1 MGEQQWGDRV
11 YRRARSGR
19 RWAAA
24 VAVAM
29 TATTVGVV
37 LDPPAALAAT
47 FTVTSNADS
56 GPGTLRQAIL
66 DANANPGDDT
76 ITFALPGAGV
86 RRIDLAGTDLPPVT
100 GVTTID
106 GYSQPGSS
114 ANSLAVGSNA
124 VRLVQLI
131 GVGAPSSVGI
141 DLRAS
146 GSVLRGLSIGG
157 FGTGVK
163 AGPGTSVVGNYLGQ
177 DPSGLTTAPNEVG
190 IQADSD
196 VVIGTS
202 APADRNVISLNAAVG
217 VFIPPAASGV
227 KVQGNYIGTDASGT
241 SAAATAF
248 ISGNPVGI
256 QVGTGVAGGPA
267 VPAVIGGTAAEGN
280 VISGNV
286 EGVKLLV
293 GANDNTV
300 SGNLIGVNAAGTA
313 AVGNSYGVVVNSTGN
328 LIGGDYGLRGNVV
341 SGNGFGMVI
350 NRNDNVVRGNI
361 IGLGADGLTPVP
373 NQEAITVGDAVST
386 DHTRIGGPNAS
397 TDRNVISGNLGEAI
411 ALWGNAEESTIQNNY
426 IGVAADG
433 VTPRGNDVSTIQAG
447 GPYGAIV
454 LRNFTHD
461 NVITTNTIAYNT
473 GAGVIMFSGNQNRVT
488 RNSIYANTTL
498 PVSFG
503 PTTLVPN
510 DAGDPDGDP
519 NRKQNHPVLQ
529 SARVDGGNLRVDFS
543 LDSLPGNTTYP
554 VTVEFH
560 QVGPTLDR
568 FVTSTIITGPIPTTP
583 FTLGSAL
590 TLGVSSGDLLSAT
603 ATDANGNT
611 SQYSPSVA
619 VITPVFTVTTTGD
632 AADAAVGN
640 GVCATA
646 TGDCT
651 LRAALAEAN
660 AAGDA
665 TVKFAI
671 AGAGPQVI
679 TAGSPLP
686 TVTRAVKVDGLSQ
699 PGSSCAAWPPTLNV
713 VVTGGGS
720 TGPLFKADAVTS
732 QLHLDGLVVN
742 GYAGY
747 GVVARNGRYT
757 CNLFGA
763 DPNGSTHAST
773 ATGAAIQAL
782 SGNIVGGG
790 TPRERNLFVGNETS
804 HIEITEG
811 ANGIYG
817 NFIGTTPN
825 GQAPQGTGVLA
836 GVRLVGGANG
846 NNIGTSVPS
855 APGNRISGAERGVSV
870 ESTVAP
876 NAIGNQIRQNSIF
889 GTTVQ
894 GIDLGGDGVTLNHR
908 VDPQDPT
915 PIGPNHYQNFPLLT
929 IATSD
934 TSDLFANT
942 RLAGELAGV
951 PGRTYEIDLFR
962 SPSCNASS
970 FGNGDNH
977 IQTVTATADPAGV
990 VRFDTELAEFA
1001 TTETWGATATAT
1013 DLTTQDT
1020 SEFSYCRPVSTPNIT
1035 WGTAQPIELAG
1046 TPKQGSATQYLTDV
1060 LQEKWFRIPVL
1071 PDANVRITL
1080 TSQPG
1085 SAVSLHT
1092 DPTPIFNQLQNPASA
1107 AVLSAEAADTGFLPS
1122 GFLPSGFL
1130 PSGFLPSGFLPSG
1143 FLPSGFLPSGFL
1155 PSGFLPSG
1163 FLPSGF
1169 LPSGFLPSG
1178 FLPSGFLPS
1187 ASLPSGFLP
1196 SGFLPSGFLPSGFLP
1211 SGFLPAGSEGAY
1223 DMAARRSLLG
1233 VSNDPTATVQTIE
1246 RNTYDYDGDLYV
1258 RVVGPYSLTNT
1269 FKLDVTVIGG
1279 VCERVANVPADLSVV
1294 TGAVSAVGKNTL
1306 IVTDSARLPGTS
1318 AEVAT
1323 ALASLGT
1330 LAARPDVNGVVIDL
1344 NDPVR
1349 YPRVAFAN
1357 AQADANQTCAAAKNR
1372 VADEIKK
1379 VLDVYRNPTAGG
1391 SSAVQYVVL
1400 AGGASVI
1407 PFHQVT
1413 DVAGL
1418 APEKEYIAPVAPNTP
1433 SDAGLRSNL
1442 VKGQDFYG
1450 SSIRLNVGGRLL
1462 DVPDQAVGRLVETAS
1477 DISAAVTTYIN
1488 TNGVVTPRSSL
1499 TTGYD
1504 FVGDGAAEIAKQ
1516 FSDGLGTPS
1525 DTTLIQPPGEP
1536 PTGPKAWTADQ
1547 LRSKL
1552 FGPSYDIVTM
1562 TGHFSAGDLVAADY
1576 TTTMA
1581 ASEVLQTTADLT
1593 NTIVLALGC
1602 HSGFTIPN
1610 GDLLAGA
1617 SPNPDWA
1624 KAFLRKGAVTFV
1636 AATGYAY
1643 GDTEFAE
1650 YGERLFIELAK
1661 QMRTGPGPIPMGA
1674 ALVAAKRAY
1683 MAATPQL
1690 TGIDEKTIV
1699 EMTLYGL
1706 PMVKVDVPGL
1716 RLPGT
1721 GAPGTGAA
1729 APTAVP
1735 GNDLGLNRTSATI
1748 STPVNGPFPKN
1759 LTDVS
1764 TNTPV
1769 ETTYFTG
1776 ADGVVANPYEPVQPK
1791 QINDATVTGQV
1802 LRGVAFRGGTYTDLD
1817 GKVPLTSA
1825 PATETS
1831 VAHTSYN
1838 SPTFYPAQIVNPN
1851 LFDAVDGGATRL
1863 VTVPG
1868 QFRSSAPGAV
1878 DGTLR
1883 TFGNVDVQL
1892 YYLPSSWTTAG
1903 SAALKSAAVSPAP
1916 EVVGATAT
1924 VAGSV
1929 VTFKVTAQN
1938 AGNASVQSV
1947 WIVYTG
1953 ERGSSLYGRWRPLDL
1968 VRSADDPTTWTGTL
1982 DLLGDSPGSLRFM
1995 VGAVNTAGLTSMNTA
2010 QGAYFS
2016 VAPTTPPPPPAAT
2029 AITLVIAP
2037 TTVTYTT
2044 PVTLSAKLTSGASA
2058 LSGQLVVFDIGGQQV
2073 LATTGTDGTATA
2085 TFKPFVVPGAYTLQ
2099 ASFRGASGF
2108 TASSVAAPVTVAKM
2122 ATTLTLTSVDR
2133 STVRVRLVDT
2143 ANVPLAGQSVVF
2155 VVSSTGPT
2163 PTIVAARAVR
2173 TDGSG
2178 VALFGDLALANGSYT
2193 VDAYFNGT
2201 IPLPGGTV
2209 LDARDDFYE
2218 SSRSGASVT
2227 IAPPDRTAPTIS
2239 VAATSAGQPY
2249 LAGAWAKGDV
2259 LVTFSCADEAGG
2271 SGIATCGPNVTVTAE
2286 GTTPSVTG
2294 TAVDGAGNSTPTTF
2308 GPIRIDRTAPTVTIT
2323 TPVNGATYALG
2334 AVVTAS
2340 FSCADNAGGSGLASC
2355 LGTVANGGR
2364 VDTTTAGPKT
2374 FTVTATDVAGNVT
2387 TRSVTYT
2394 VAAANQA
2401 PVVKADMGVA
2411 GLETIGFQTL
2421 AVALTGSFTDAD
2433 GPGPY
2438 TASVRWQAGGAFT
2451 PLILNN
2457 SSQFVAAF
2465 IYSSAGTRVATV
2477 RICDAQNNCGTD
2489 DVTIVAATTLKI
2501 TPVRQCVLDRGAG
2514 RNPRYAARFGYNNPA
2529 PYAIAVPILPSLEN
2543 FVSPNPALRGQ
2554 PVVFL
2559 TGTQR
2564 NVFDADFNTG
2574 TVSWKLNG
2582 VTVSATTTTTPRC

>member
-24 VAVAM
+24 VAAAV
-29 TATTVGVV
+29 TASTVGVV
-37 LDPPAALAAT
+37 FDPPAALAAT
-47 FTVTSNADS
+47 FTVTSIDDS

-66 DANANPGDDT
+66 DANANEGDDI
-76 ITFALPGAGV
+76 ITFDVASGTMIIPTSPLPPLTGTVIIDGYTASEAAPNSDAIAFDGTVGVILEGGGLPGAVGLDLSATTGSTV
-86 RRIDLAGTDLPPVT
+86 RGLRLQRWSGAGGAIKAGSDTVIEGNIL
-100 GVTTID
+100 D
-106 GYSQPGSS
+106 G
-114 ANSLAVGSNA
+114 N
-124 VRLVQLI
+124 
-131 GVGAPSSVGI
+131 SVGV
-141 DLRAS
+141 
-146 GSVLRGLSIGG
+146 SVGKDHVTIGG
-157 FGTGVK
+157 ATAESRNVIVGNGTGVSIIGADHTTV
-163 AGPGTSVVGNYLGQ
+163 AGNLVGVAANGVT
-177 DPSGLTTAPNEVG
+177 PAPNNTGVFVG
-190 IQADSD
+190 ADSEE
-196 VVIGTS
+196 IT
-202 APADRNVISLNAAVG
+202 
-217 VFIPPAASGV
+217 
-227 KVQGNYIGTDASGT
+227 
-241 SAAATAF
+241 
-248 ISGNPVGI
+248 
-256 QVGTGVAGGPA
+256 
-267 VPAVIGGTAAEGN
+267 IGGTGAA
-280 VISGNV
+280 
-286 EGVKLLV
+286 
-293 GANDNTV
+293 
-300 SGNLIGVNAAGTA
+300 
-313 AVGNSYGVVVNSTGN
+313 
-328 LIGGDYGLRGNVV
+328 RNVV
-341 SGNGFGMVI
+341 SGNGRGILVAGLDI
-350 NRNDNVVRGNI
+350 HDIEIYGNYVGTTAGGNAAAGNTVTGIELGNPGGSSVTAVRIGDGTVARRNVVSGNTGEG
-361 IGLGADGLTPVP
+361 IGFWGGVTATSIKGNYVGVGANGTTALGNNSSPVFGENYGGIVIRNFITGTTIGGTTAGEGNVIANNVGSGVTMFSGSQNRILGNSIYGNTDEGINLVGGNNNIASPTATSALLTGGNALIGYSVAAGIVGPVRIEAFEADNGQGRTFLT
-373 NQEAITVGDAVST
+373 AVSLAAP
-386 DHTRIGGPNAS
+386 G
-397 TDRNVISGNLGEAI
+397 
-411 ALWGNAEESTIQNNY
+411 ESTISLN
-426 IGVAADG
+426 AAA
-433 VTPRGNDVSTIQAG
+433 AG
-447 GPYGAIV
+447 
-454 LRNFTHD
+454 
-461 NVITTNTIAYNT
+461 
-473 GAGVIMFSGNQNRVT
+473 
-488 RNSIYANTTL
+488 
-498 PVSFG
+498 
-503 PTTLVPN
+503 LV
-510 DAGDPDGDP
+510 DGDSV
-519 NRKQNHPVLQ
+519 VL
-529 SARVDGGNLRVDFS
+529 
-543 LDSLPGNTTYP
+543 
-554 VTVEFH
+554 
-560 QVGPTLDR
+560 
-568 FVTSTIITGPIPTTP
+568 
-583 FTLGSAL
+583 
-590 TLGVSSGDLLSAT
+590 T
-603 ATDANGNT
+603 ATDAFGNT
-611 SQYSPSVA
+611 SEFSA
-619 VITPVFTVTTTGD
+619 PVTVSAPPPGGPTLIVNSTADGSDSNPGNGTCSTSTTGQ
-632 AADAAVGN
+632 
-640 GVCATA
+640 
-646 TGDCT
+646 CT
-651 LRAALAEAN
+651 LRAAIEEGN
-660 AAGDA
+660 AL
-665 TVKFAI
+665 
-671 AGAGPQVI
+671 AGARITFTIPSGGEVVTLTPATNYPPI
-679 TAGSPLP
+679 TAPLVING
-686 TVTRAVKVDGLSQ
+686 TTQNGA
-699 PGSSCAAWPPTLNV
+699 SCASWPPALKV
-713 VVTGGGS
+713 QVTGGT
-720 TGPLFKADAVTS
+720 TGALFDSSSAPGQFV
-732 QLHLDGLVVN
+732 LRGLVIN
-742 GYAGY
+742 GYSQYA
-747 GVVARNGRYT
+747 VKSMSASIT
-757 CNLFGA
+757 CNMFGTTPDGATAPGTATGGAILAISGTIVGGQNADSRNLFG
-763 DPNGSTHAST
+763 
-773 ATGAAIQAL
+773 
-782 SGNIVGGG
+782 
-790 TPRERNLFVGNETS
+790 GNEPY
-804 HIEITEG
+804 HIEITQS
-811 ANGIYG
+811 ANGVYG
-817 NFIGTTPN
+817 NFIGTTLD
-825 GQAPQGTGVLA
+825 GQRPQGAGVLA
-836 GVRLVGGANG
+836 SVRLWNLANG
-846 NNIGTSVPS
+846 NNIGTSDPS
-855 APGNRISGAERGVSV
+855 APGNRISGAERGVTV
-870 ESTVAP
+870 ES
-876 NAIGNQIRQNSIF
+876 NGGGNQIRQNSIF

-894 GIDLGGDGVTLNHR
+894 GIDLGGDGVTFNHQ
-908 VDPQDPT
+908 VDPLNLSPV
-915 PIGPNHYQNFPLLT
+915 GPNHYQNYPLIT
-929 IATSD
+929 IATSE
-934 TSDLFANT
+934 TSFFFANT
-942 RLAGELAGV
+942 RLAGELAGA

-962 SPSCNASS
+962 SPSCAASN
-970 FGNGDNH
+970 FGEGANH
-977 IQTVTATADPAGV
+977 IATVTATADAAGV
-990 VRFDTELAEFA
+990 VRFDTELAEF
-1001 TTETWGATATAT
+1001 TTPETWGATATAT
-1013 DLTTQDT
+1013 DVDTRDT

-1035 WGTAQPIELAG
+1035 WGTAQSIELSTEA
-1046 TPKQGSATQYLTDV
+1046 PKQGSATQYLTDV
-1060 LQEKWFRIPVL
+1060 LQEKWFKVPVL
-1071 PDANVRITL
+1071 PDANVKITL

-1092 DPTPIFNQLQNPASA
+1092 DPTAIFNQLQNPASA
-1107 AVLSAEAADTGFLPS
+1107 AVLSAEAADTGFLPSGFLPSGFLPS

-1269 FKLDVTVIGG
+1269 FTLTATVTGG
-1279 VCERVANVPADLSVV
+1279 VCGSVDSVPANLPVV
-1294 TGAVSAVGKNTL
+1294 AGGSVSATGRNTL

-1379 VLDVYRNPTAGG
+1379 VLDVYRNPSAGG

-1477 DISAAVTTYIN
+1477 DVSAAVTTYIN
-1488 TNGVVTPRSSL
+1488 TDGVVTPQSSL

-1504 FVGDGAAEIAKQ
+1504 FVGDGAAEIAQQ
-1516 FSDGLGTPS
+1516 FSDGIGSPS
-1525 DTTLIQPPGEP
+1525 DTDLIQPPGEP
-1536 PTGPKAWTADQ
+1536 PTGPKAWTANQ

-1602 HSGFTIPN
+1602 HSGFSIPN
-1610 GDLLAGA
+1610 GDLLDGA

-1661 QMRTGPGPIPMGA
+1661 QMRTGDGPIAMGA

-1716 RLPGT
+1716 RLPRV
-1721 GAPGTGAA
+1721 GAPGTGA
-1729 APTAVP
+1729 PTPSAVP
-1735 GNDLGLNRTSATI
+1735 GNDLGLNSTAATI
-1748 STPVNGPFPKN
+1748 STPVNGPFPKI

-1776 ADGVVANPYEPVQPK
+1776 VDGVVANPYEPVQPK

-1883 TFGNVDVQL
+1883 TYGDVDVRL

-1916 EVVGATAT
+1916 EVVGTTAT

-1953 ERGSSLYGRWRPLDL
+1953 ERGSSLYGRWQPLDL
-1968 VRSADDPTTWTGTL
+1968 VQSPDDPTTWTGVL
-1982 DLLGDSPGSLRFM
+1982 DLGADGPGSLRFM

-2016 VAPTTPPPPPAAT
+2016 VAPTTPPPPPVAT
-2029 AITLVIAP
+2029 AITLVNAP
-2037 TTVTYTT
+2037 ATVTYTT
-2044 PVTLSAKLTSGASA
+2044 PVTLSARLAAGTSDLA
-2058 LSGQLVVFDIGGQQV
+2058 GQLVVFDIGGQQV
-2073 LATTGTDGTATA
+2073 LATTDGTGTATA
-2085 TFKPFVVPGAYTLQ
+2085 TLKPFVVPGRYTLQ

-2122 ATTLTLTSVDR
+2122 ATSLTLTSVDR
-2133 STVRVRLVDT
+2133 STVRVRLLDG
-2143 ANVPLAGQSVVF
+2143 ANVPLAGQSIVF

-2163 PTIVAARAVR
+2163 PTVVTARAVR

-2178 VALFGDLALANGSYT
+2178 VALFGDLAAASGSYT
-2193 VDAYFNGT
+2193 VDAYFNGS
-2201 IPLPGGTV
+2201 IPLPGGTI
-2209 LDARDDFYE
+2209 LDAEDDFYQ
-2218 SSRSGASVT
+2218 SSTSGASVV
-2227 IAPPDRTAPTIS
+2227 IAPPDRTAPTITA
-2239 VAATSAGQPY
+2239 AATSGGQPY

-2271 SGIATCGPNVTVTAE
+2271 SGIASCGPDVTVTAE

-2294 TAVDGAGNSTPTTF
+2294 TAVDVAGNSTPTTF
-2308 GPIRIDRTAPTVTIT
+2308 GPILIDRTAPTVTIT
-2323 TPVNGATYALG
+2323 TPANGATYALN
-2334 AVVTAS
+2334 AVVNATFA
-2340 FSCADNAGGSGLASC
+2340 CADPAGGSGLASC
-2355 LGTVANGGR
+2355 IGTVANGAR
-2364 VDTTTAGPKT
+2364 VDTASAGSKT

-2394 VAAANQA
+2394 VAAANLA

-2438 TASVRWQAGGAFT
+2438 TASVRWQAGGTFT

-2489 DVTIVAATTLKI
+2489 DVTVMSGVTTKI
-2501 TPVRQCVLDRGAG
+2501 TPVRECVVDRGAG
-2514 RNPRYAARFGYNNPA
+2514 RNPRYQARFGYNNPA
-2529 PYAIAVPILPSLEN
+2529 AFAIAVPVVPSLEN
-2543 FVSPNPALRGQ
+2543 FVSPNPAFRGQ
-2554 PVVFL
+2554 PLVFRP
-2559 TGTQR
+2559 GNQR
-2564 NVFDADFNTG
+2564 GVFFADFNSG
-2574 TVSWKLNG
+2574 SVSWRLNG
-2582 VTVSATTTTTPRC
+2582 TTVSATTTTTRC